1 MKVIGKSGDSVS
13 IDTGSEVIKLNGP
26 VHILSWLHLESLTRF
41 DFIHRP
47 DGQLHLLNLHIHTIK
62 DLPKDRKEMLVT
74 LRINPCG
81 VTRLAIED
89 GVRYLELSPVELMN
103 AFCLAIAA
111 YPDLS
116 LQQIVRWE
124 KKLVSGTGHDSIEAL
139 HTAWA
144 AIKGISHGNPEVAAR
159 VADQTSN
166 YSADV
171 AGYRAQ
177 FDHGR

>member
-1 MKVIGKSGDSVS
+1 MKVIGRHGDSVS
-13 IDTGSEVIKLNGP
+13 IDTGSEIIKLNGP
-26 VHILSWLHLESLTRF
+26 VYIISWLHLESLTRF

-47 DGQLHLLNLHIHTIK
+47 NGQLQLLNVHIHCRK

-103 AFCLAIAA
+103 IYCLGIAA
-111 YPDLS
+111 YPEFS
-116 LQQIVRWE
+116 LKQILRWE
-124 KKLVSGTGHDSIEAL
+124 RKLIAGTGHDAVDAER
-139 HTAWA
+139 TVWA
-144 AIKGISHGNPEVAAR
+144 AIRGISHGNPEIAAW